1 MYIIEKIEKF
11 MSGFLNIPEDVEP
24 SVRYDILRRN
34 ILALMLIVTI
44 VPMTIM
50 AILNYHQYQNAIKG
64 EVFSPLRMILNK
76 TRHSFELYLRE
87 RMSAMNLLAS
97 VYTYKEL
104 SDDETLN
111 RLYHVI
117 RKEYSGVVD
126 IGLIDADGNQV
137 SYAGPYDLKGKNYRD
152 QHWFNEVQ
160 IRGSYISDVF
170 LGYRRF
176 PHVAIAIQRWEEP
189 GKRWILRMTLN
200 IDHFNE
206 LIGSMG
212 LEPDS
217 EAFLLNYQGVCQTN
231 SKNFC
236 KTLELSPLG
245 TLPVSYDPT
254 TILVNYQ
261 NQTYYVSYV
270 YFTHP
275 EYILV
280 IAKPESRVLT
290 AWYSLRKDFFIIF
303 TISFILIVGFIF
315 QLTSILIRHIKESD
329 EKRELAFREMQ
340 HSQKLSSIGR
350 LAAGVA
356 HEINNPLSIISEKAG
371 LMKDL
376 LTIQESFPEKEKF
389 VSLVDAILKS
399 VERCRDITHRLL
411 GFARRMDVKIEILDL
426 NDVIKETLSFL
437 EKEALYRNVKIRLN
451 LGENIRISS
460 DRGQLQQVFLNII
473 NNAFEAV
480 DEGGE
485 VYIATWEPD
494 MDTVAVTI
502 RDNGK
507 GMSEEVLK
515 HIFEPFF
522 TTKKGYGTGLGL
534 AITYGIVKKLGGD
547 IKVTSKEGE
556 GTTFIVFL
564 PKKPKEA
571 V

>member
-1 MYIIEKIEKF
+1 MYLFEKIEKII
-11 MSGFLNIPEDVEP
+11 SSFLTIPEDVEP
-24 SVRYDILRRN
+24 SIRYDILKRN
-34 ILALMLIVTI
+34 ILALMLIVTV
-44 VPMTIM
+44 VPITIM
-50 AILNYHQYQNAIKG
+50 AILNYHQYQSAIKG
-64 EVFSPLRMILNK
+64 EVFSPLRMIINK

-87 RMSAMNLLAS
+87 RMSAMKLLAS
-97 VYTYKEL
+97 VYSFREL

-126 IGLIDADGNQV
+126 IGLIDDSGNQV

-176 PHVAIAIQRWEEP
+176 PHVAIAIQQWEEP
-189 GKRWILRMTLN
+189 GKRWILRMTIN

-206 LIGSMG
+206 LISSMG

-217 EAFLLNYQGVCQTN
+217 ESFLINHQGICQTS
-231 SKNFC
+231 SKSFC
-236 KTLELSPLG
+236 KILEPSQLG
-245 TLPVSYDPT
+245 TLPVSYDPA
-254 TILVNYQ
+254 TITVSYQ
-261 NQTYYVSYV
+261 NQTYYVSYI

-280 IAKPESRVLT
+280 IVKPEARVLT
-290 AWYSLRKDFFIIF
+290 AWYSLRKDFFIVF

-315 QLTSILIRHIKESD
+315 QLTSILMRHIKESD

-376 LTIQESFPEKEKF
+376 LTTRQSFPENEKF
-389 VSLVDAILKS
+389 ISLVDSIIKS
-399 VERCRDITHRLL
+399 VDRCRDITHRLL
-411 GFARRMDVKIEILDL
+411 GFARRMDVKMEILDL

-437 EKEALYRNVKIRLN
+437 EKEALYRNIKIRLN
-451 LGENIRISS
+451 LGDNLRISS

-473 NNAFEAV
+473 NNAFDAV

-502 RDNGK
+502 KDNGK
-507 GMSEEVLK
+507 GMSKEVLA

-534 AITYGIVKKLGGD
+534 SITYGIVKKLGGD

-564 PKKPKEA
+564 PKKPKET